1 MDEQLLL
8 GILVIVTGYL
18 SGSIPFA
25 YLITRRLGIDVFQVG
40 TGNPGAANI
49 FRMVG
54 RKWGAIVFLTDFSK
68 GALPVTIGTLAQ
80 VDMAWVV
87 ACGVAAVIGHWFPI
101 FLKFK
106 GGAGLAT
113 GAGAILIMSPV
124 IGLATIVAGVPLIK
138 IFRDTG
144 VGAGVAGAGFIV
156 VNVLAGTN
164 DIAIGSCVIGGLVLL
179 RWFVVT
185 FVVSSRT

>member
-8 GILVIVTGYL
+8 GILLIVTGYL

-25 YLITRRLGIDVFQVG
+25 YLITRRLGVDVFEIG

-68 GALPVTIGTLAQ
+68 GALPVVLATIIQ
-80 VDMAWVV
+80 VEMAWVI
-87 ACGVAAVIGHWFPI
+87 ASGSAAVLGHWFPI
-101 FLKFK
+101 FLRFK

-124 IGLATIVAGVPLIK
+124 LGLIAIIAGVPLIK
-138 IFRDTG
+138 ILRDTG
-144 VGAGVAGAGFIV
+144 VGAGVAGAGYI
-156 VNVLAGTN
+156 LANAFVGTT

-185 FVVSSRT
+185 FVLSSGR

>member
-25 YLITRRLGIDVFQVG
+25 YLITRRLGVDVFEIG

-68 GALPVTIGTLAQ
+68 GALPVVLATIIQ
-80 VDMAWVV
+80 VEMLWVI
-87 ACGVAAVIGHWFPI
+87 ASGSAAVLGHWFPI
-101 FLKFK
+101 FLRFK

-124 IGLATIVAGVPLIK
+124 LGLIAIIAGVPLIK
-138 IFRDTG
+138 ILRDTG
-144 VGAGVAGAGFIV
+144 VGAGVAGAGYI
-156 VNVLAGTN
+156 LANAFVEAT

-185 FVVSSRT
+185 FVLSSGR

>member
-25 YLITRRLGIDVFQVG
+25 YLITRRLGVDVFEIG

-54 RKWGAIVFLTDFSK
+54 RKWGAIVFLADFSK
-68 GALPVTIGTLAQ
+68 GALPVVLATIIQ
-80 VDMAWVV
+80 VEMAWVI
-87 ACGVAAVIGHWFPI
+87 ASGSAAVLGHWFPI
-101 FLKFK
+101 FLRFK

-124 IGLATIVAGVPLIK
+124 LGLIAIIAGVPLIK
-138 IFRDTG
+138 ILRDTG
-144 VGAGVAGAGFIV
+144 VGAGVAGAGYI
-156 VNVLAGTN
+156 LANAFVGTT

-185 FVVSSRT
+185 FVLSSGR

>member
-25 YLITRRLGIDVFQVG
+25 YLITRRLGIDVFEIG

-68 GALPVTIGTLAQ
+68 GALPVVLATIIQ
-80 VDMAWVV
+80 VEMAWVI
-87 ACGVAAVIGHWFPI
+87 ASGSAAVLGHWFPI
-101 FLKFK
+101 FLRFK

-124 IGLATIVAGVPLIK
+124 LGLIAIIAGVPLIK
-138 IFRDTG
+138 ILRDTG
-144 VGAGVAGAGFIV
+144 VGAGVAGAGYI
-156 VNVLAGTN
+156 LANAFVGTTG
-164 DIAIGSCVIGGLVLL
+164 IAIGSCVIGGLVLL

-185 FVVSSRT
+185 FLLNSGR

>member
-25 YLITRRLGIDVFQVG
+25 YLITRRLGVDVFEIG

-68 GALPVTIGTLAQ
+68 GALPVVLATIIQ
-80 VDMAWVV
+80 VEMAWVI
-87 ACGVAAVIGHWFPI
+87 ASGSAAVLGHWFPI
-101 FLKFK
+101 FLRFK

-124 IGLATIVAGVPLIK
+124 LGLIAIIAGVPLIK
-138 IFRDTG
+138 ILRDTG
-144 VGAGVAGAGFIV
+144 VGAGVAGAGYI
-156 VNVLAGTN
+156 LANAFVGTT

-185 FVVSSRT
+185 FVLSSGR

>member
-25 YLITRRLGIDVFQVG
+25 YLITRRLGVDVFEIG

-68 GALPVTIGTLAQ
+68 GALPVVLATIIQ
-80 VDMAWVV
+80 VEMLWVI
-87 ACGVAAVIGHWFPI
+87 ASGSAAVLGHWFPI
-101 FLKFK
+101 FLRFK

-124 IGLATIVAGVPLIK
+124 LGLIAIIAGVPLIK
-138 IFRDTG
+138 ILRDTG
-144 VGAGVAGAGFIV
+144 VGAGVAGAGYI
-156 VNVLAGTN
+156 LANAFVDAT

-185 FVVSSRT
+185 FVLSSGR